1 MDQPPASESPRP
13 APTTSESELLIL
25 PDGRIFAHNLTV
37 PLHEVLSALA
47 TPPKTPGDVVATPL
61 ANRLPES

>member
-1 MDQPPASESPRP
+1 MDQSPASDSPQP
-13 APTTSESELLIL
+13 DPHTAEAELLIL

-47 TPPKTPGDVVATPL
+47 ARPKTPVDDVATPL
-61 ANRLPES
+61 ANRQPES

>member
-1 MDQPPASESPRP
+1 MDQPPASESSRP
-13 APTTSESELLIL
+13 APTTAEAELLIL

-47 TPPKTPGDVVATPL
+47 APPRTPVDAVATPL
-61 ANRLPES
+61 ANRPPES

>member
-1 MDQPPASESPRP
+1 MDPSPAPESPRP
-13 APTTSESELLIL
+13 DKQTAEAELLIL

-37 PLHEVLSALA
+37 PLHEVLSSMA
-47 TPPKTPGDVVATPL
+47 TSPKTLAEEDATPL